1 MSSTSWRPRRGRGSF
16 SLSLKAWGLGELTG
30 CISVLGQEMTNIPAQ
45 VTQGGDLPLP
55 PPFVLSGPQRAG
67 GGGSTLGKA
76 HLVYSATDSNAE
88 ITFNQIPGRLGAP
101 PSWQASCA
109 FTPAGEEPG
118 CLVRTPGAPLPEGGQ
133 RCGRRA
139 GGGGTRAAAEARST
153 WPDRDEDSVLGD
165 AEQKA
170 SFSNNSSLEAKC
182 ECLIISA

>member
-30 CISVLGQEMTNIPAQ
+30 CISVPGQEMTNIPAQ

-55 PPFVLSGPQRAG
+55 PPFCSIWAAKGW

-76 HLVYSATDSNAE
+76 HLLYSAADSNAE
-88 ITFNQIPGRLGAP
+88 ITLNQIPGRLGAP

-109 FTPAGEEPG
+109 LTPAGEEPG
-118 CLVRTPGAPLPEGGQ
+118 CLVRRPGAPLPEGGQ

-139 GGGGTRAAAEARST
+139 GGGGTRAAAEAQST
-153 WPDRDEDSVLGD
+153 CPDRDEDGVLGD
-165 AEQKA
+165 AEQKGQ
-170 SFSNNSSLEAKC
+170 FFKQFLT
-182 ECLIISA
+182 